1 MWCQLCSWETQIY
14 ATYKRLTSLFFFF
27 FYFSFKDTQRLKV
40 KEWKNIFHA
49 YVKQKKVGIVKLVL
63 DKIDFKIKDIVRD
76 KKGHYIM
83 KRGSIQ
89 QENITLVT
97 QEHQNI

>member
-1 MWCQLCSWETQIY
+1 MVSVVQLGDSNICYLQETHI
-14 ATYKRLTSLFFFF
+14 TFFFF